1 MDIKVTE
8 FNLYYSNWVTD
19 RWVKMGSLKY
29 RYIVQRRRLYKEDYS
44 LKSRNECITLLK
56 LTQINF
62 VQLKQPVLKT
72 THPSNKFHGSGHE
85 MVLEGHLLSD
95 CFEVGK
101 AVTEA
106 MGQKVAYCD
115 VE

>member
-1 MDIKVTE
+1 MDRKVTE

-56 LTQINF
+56 LTQIC
-62 VQLKQPVLKT
+62 
-72 THPSNKFHGSGHE
+72 SI
-85 MVLEGHLLSD
+85 
-95 CFEVGK
+95 
-101 AVTEA
+101 EA
-106 MGQKVAYCD
+106 TRPQNYKSQQ
-115 VE
+115 